1 MTTTTYWHIQTIHL
15 VNNFELQYDMTVGE
29 ISNEAVKVP
38 VDGSVIETAEL
49 MERESIGA
57 LVVEDDETVEG
68 IVTDREIALAVT
80 DHEGDLSDVTVE
92 AVMTEEP
99 QTLRADDESLNAA
112 RTMAETGVRRI
123 IVVDETDSL
132 VGIVSLDDI
141 IALTGEQLADV
152 ATVIEQQS
160 PEYEP

>member
-1 MTTTTYWHIQTIHL
+1 
-15 VNNFELQYDMTVGE
+15 MTVGE
-29 ISNEAVKVP
+29 ISNEAVTVP

>member
-1 MTTTTYWHIQTIHL
+1 MIRL

-29 ISNEAVKVP
+29 ISNEAVTVP

-49 MERESIGA
+49 MQRESIGA

-68 IVTDREIALAVT
+68 IVTDREIVLAVT

-123 IVVDETDSL
+123 IVVDDTDSVIGL
-132 VGIVSLDDI
+132 VSLDDI
-141 IALTGEQLADV
+141 VALTGEQLADI
-152 ATVIEQQS
+152 ATVIEKQS
-160 PEYEP
+160 PGYKP